1 MTRNRLE
8 AFSDGVIAIL
18 ITIMVLELRPPAG
31 HDLRDLAP
39 LLPRLASYL
48 LSFVFLAIYWNNHH
62 HLMHAVERV
71 NGRVLWANVHLLFWL
86 SLVPVATAWMNDASG
101 VPTPVAIY
109 GVVLLLSGAAYFL
122 LTRALLALHGPETRL
137 AAALGA
143 DWKGKISLLAYLA
156 AVPLAYVSIWLAI
169 SIYVAV
175 AVLWWVPDRRI
186 ERALAAHEHRART
199 DRAA

>member
-1 MTRNRLE
+1 MTRTRLE

-18 ITIMVLELRPPAG
+18 ITIMVLELRPPSG
-31 HDLRDLAP
+31 HALGDLAP

-101 VPTPVAIY
+101 EPTPVAIY
-109 GVVLLLSGAAYFL
+109 GVVLLLSGIAYFL

-143 DWKGKISLLAYLA
+143 DWKGKISVLAYVA

-169 SIYVAV
+169 AIYVTV

-186 ERALAAHEHRART
+186 ERALAAHEHRVRT